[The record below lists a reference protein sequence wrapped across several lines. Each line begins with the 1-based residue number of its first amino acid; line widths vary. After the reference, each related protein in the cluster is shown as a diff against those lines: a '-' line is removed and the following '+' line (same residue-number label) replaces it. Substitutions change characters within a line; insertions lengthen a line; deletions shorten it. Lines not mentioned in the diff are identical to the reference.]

1 MRRVLAPLLYVCS
14 VGLTAGTLV
23 RVLSRVQVSTFH
35 HNYSIVEEVNTDRS
49 AAALQAVTR
58 GKDLQ
63 YLLDNLPAA
72 PPSAYGSS
80 GSLKVGRRL

>member
-1 MRRVLAPLLYVCS
+1 M
-14 VGLTAGTLV
+14 
-23 RVLSRVQVSTFH
+23 STFH

-63 YLLDNLPAA
+63 YLTDNLPAPTFRA
-72 PPSAYGSS
+72 AGSS
-80 GSLKVGRRL
+80 GSLKPVRRV